1 MTRTERSAFPRA
13 VAKDRHVSKS
23 GMDKSL
29 RKSGGG
35 AHNWGSVVDE
45 YYEFTAQ
52 EPDEEELAAAVAV
65 SNAQASPSSDVSSS
79 PKDRR
84 RSSVSASSTEE
95 HANLNNDDKEKALAF
110 RKRALSKG
118 DSESCCLSILRPALP
133 ARWRASLPP
142 SISL

>member
-1 MTRTERSAFPRA
+1 MTRTERAAFPRA

-35 AHNWGSVVDE
+35 AHNWGSAMDAYDDAE
-45 YYEFTAQ
+45 LYDRGL
-52 EPDEEELAAAVAV
+52 DEEELAPAVA
-65 SNAQASPSSDVSSS
+65 SNAQASSSSDVGSS

-118 DSESCCLSILRPALP
+118 DIDLSSI
-133 ARWRASLPP
+133 ARTSSAASTAK
-142 SISL
+142 